1 LITTKLNFQQISTK
15 TGGMTKVIPLFFIDI
30 MKLLFCIFVLYKSQL
45 MKTYLMLGLF
55 LFSFQ
60 IILAQEQVL
69 FYFDTNKH
77 ELKKSEIQKLNDWIS
92 TNKDIKIVAIN
103 GFTDEDGTIGFND
116 TLAQKRVD
124 FIYKSIK
131 DKVKIREDF
140 KTRSFGELHSQSE
153 KKAENRKVTI
163 YYIEAKD
170 LAREDEILGIKKEE
184 TVMLPK
190 QKKQFPQTILI
201 QNPNGTESEFSL
213 NVEFMQKID
222 EAQPGEKLKIDNL
235 NFQINTFII
244 VNESRGKLYE
254 LLIVMQQNPELK
266 IDIQGHL
273 CCMPTDRTNLST
285 QRAKAVSQFL
295 RMNGIENS
303 RVTYQGFG
311 SSNPIYPLP
320 EKNEEER
327 AANRRVEI
335 LIIQN

>member
-1 LITTKLNFQQISTK
+1 MITTKLNFQQISTK
-15 TGGMTKVIPLFFIDI
+15 TGGMTKVIPLFFINI